1 MRKTYVIPVSIFL
14 FFISDIIFAQQII
27 PLYNSALDCDF
38 NKKDRIVEEGGSK
51 YIYEIKSP
59 EIWYYPSENKESN
72 KPAVLVIPGGGYT
85 YLSITNEGISI
96 AKWLNSI
103 GIDAFMLKHRL
114 PNNYS
119 GSCKQRVA
127 TEDGQ
132 AAINFIRD
140 NSIKFKI
147 NPNKLGVMGFSAGG
161 HLASSLSNLKT
172 NDSRPNFSVL
182 LYPVIT
188 MNPKETNSWTFSS
201 LFGESTTEEMILRY
215 SNELNVDR
223 NTPPTIIIHSNND
236 EAVIPEN
243 SIKYYMALRKN
254 NIPTALH
261 IWEDGGHGY
270 GLGKG
275 RGSIESWPKIVEEWM
290 RLRKII
296 E

>member
-1 MRKTYVIPVSIFL
+1 MLKINLILLILFSFTAISQEKIPIYNKDVPCYQNNEDKIAYEGENIIYV
-14 FFISDIIFAQQII
+14 
-27 PLYNSALDCDF
+27 
-38 NKKDRIVEEGGSK
+38 
-51 YIYEIKSP
+51 EIKDP
-59 EIWYYPSENKESN
+59 EVWYYPSESKIENN
-72 KPAVLVIPGGGYT
+72 PAVIVVPGGGYDP
-85 YLSITNEGISI
+85 LSIESEGTQI
-96 AKWLNSI
+96 AEWLNQI
-103 GIDAFMLKHRL
+103 GIDAFVLKHRL
-114 PNNYS
+114 PANYT

-127 TEDGQ
+127 IEDGQ

-188 MNPKETNSWTFSS
+188 MNPKKTNSWTFSS
-201 LFGESTTEEMILRY
+201 LFGESATEEMILKF
-215 SNELNVDR
+215 SNELNVDK
-223 NTPPTIIIHSNND
+223 NTPPTIIIHSDND
-236 EAVIPEN
+236 VDVIPEN
-243 SIKYYMALRKN
+243 SISYYMALRKN

-290 RLRKII
+290 KVRNII
-296 E
+296 D

>member
-1 MRKTYVIPVSIFL
+1 MLKINSILTLLILFSFTAISQEKIPIYNKDL
-14 FFISDIIFAQQII
+14 PCYQNNEDKIAYEGENII
-27 PLYNSALDCDF
+27 YT
-38 NKKDRIVEEGGSK
+38 
-51 YIYEIKSP
+51 EIKDP
-59 EIWYYPSENKESN
+59 EVWYYPSESKIENN
-72 KPAVLVIPGGGYT
+72 PAVIVIPGGGYAQ
-85 YLSITNEGISI
+85 LSIESEGTQI
-96 AKWLNSI
+96 AEWLNQI
-103 GIDAFMLKHRL
+103 GIDAFVLKHRL
-114 PNNYS
+114 PANYK
-119 GSCKQRVA
+119 GSCKQKVA
-127 TEDGQ
+127 IEDGQ
-132 AAINFIRD
+132 AAINFIRN

-201 LFGESTTEEMILRY
+201 LFGESATEEMILRF

-223 NTPPTIIIHSNND
+223 NTPPTIIIHSDND

-243 SIKYYMALRKN
+243 SIRYYMALRKN

-275 RGSIESWPKIVEEWM
+275 RGSIESWPIIVEEWM
-290 RLRKII
+290 KVRNII
-296 E
+296 D

>member
-1 MRKTYVIPVSIFL
+1 MLKINLFLLILFSFTAISQEKIPIYNKDL
-14 FFISDIIFAQQII
+14 PCYQNNEDKIAYEGENII
-27 PLYNSALDCDF
+27 YT
-38 NKKDRIVEEGGSK
+38 
-51 YIYEIKSP
+51 EIKDP
-59 EIWYYPSENKESN
+59 EVWYYPSESKIENN
-72 KPAVLVIPGGGYT
+72 PAVIVIPGGGYGQ
-85 YLSITNEGISI
+85 LSIESEGTQI
-96 AKWLNSI
+96 AEWLNQI
-103 GIDAFMLKHRL
+103 GIDAFVLKHRL
-114 PNNYS
+114 PANYE

-127 TEDGQ
+127 IEDGQ

-188 MNPKETNSWTFSS
+188 MNPKKTNSWTFSS
-201 LFGESTTEEMILRY
+201 LFGESATEGMILRF
-215 SNELNVDR
+215 SNELNVDK
-223 NTPPTIIIHSNND
+223 NTPPTIIIHSDND
-236 EAVIPEN
+236 VDVIPEN
-243 SIKYYMALRKN
+243 SISYYMALRKN

-290 RLRKII
+290 KVRNII
-296 E
+296 D

>member
-1 MRKTYVIPVSIFL
+1 MLKINLILTLLILFSFTAISQEKIPIYNKDVPCYQNNEDKIAYEGENIIYV
-14 FFISDIIFAQQII
+14 
-27 PLYNSALDCDF
+27 
-38 NKKDRIVEEGGSK
+38 
-51 YIYEIKSP
+51 EIKDP
-59 EIWYYPSENKESN
+59 EVWYYPSESKIENN
-72 KPAVLVIPGGGYT
+72 PAVIVVPGGGYAQ
-85 YLSITNEGISI
+85 LSIESEGTQI
-96 AKWLNSI
+96 AEWLNQI
-103 GIDAFMLKHRL
+103 GIDAFVLKHRL
-114 PNNYS
+114 PANYT

-127 TEDGQ
+127 IEDGQ
-132 AAINFIRD
+132 AAINFIRN

-188 MNPKETNSWTFSS
+188 MNPKKTNSWTFSS
-201 LFGESTTEEMILRY
+201 LFGESATEEMILKF
-215 SNELNVDR
+215 SNELNVDK
-223 NTPPTIIIHSNND
+223 NTPPTIIIHSDND
-236 EAVIPEN
+236 VDVIPEN
-243 SIKYYMALRKN
+243 SISYYMALRKN

-290 RLRKII
+290 KVRNII
-296 E
+296 D

>member
-1 MRKTYVIPVSIFL
+1 MLKINLFLLILFSFTAISQEKIPIYNKDLPCYQNNEDKIAYEGENIIYV
-14 FFISDIIFAQQII
+14 
-27 PLYNSALDCDF
+27 
-38 NKKDRIVEEGGSK
+38 
-51 YIYEIKSP
+51 EIKDP
-59 EIWYYPSENKESN
+59 EVWYYPSESKIENN
-72 KPAVLVIPGGGYT
+72 PAVIVVPGGGYAQ
-85 YLSITNEGISI
+85 LSIESEGTQI
-96 AKWLNSI
+96 AEWLNQI
-103 GIDAFMLKHRL
+103 GIDAFVLKHRL
-114 PNNYS
+114 PANYT
-119 GSCKQRVA
+119 GSCKQKVA
-127 TEDGQ
+127 IEDGQ
-132 AAINFIRD
+132 AAINFIRN

-188 MNPKETNSWTFSS
+188 MNPKKTNSWTFSS
-201 LFGESTTEEMILRY
+201 LFGESATEEMILRF
-215 SNELNVDR
+215 SNELNVDK
-223 NTPPTIIIHSNND
+223 NTPPTIIIHSDND

-243 SIKYYMALRKN
+243 SISYYMALRKN

-290 RLRKII
+290 KVRNII
-296 E
+296 D

>member
-1 MRKTYVIPVSIFL
+1 MLKINLFLLILFSFTAISQEKIPIYNKDLPCYQNNKDKIAYEGENIIYV
-14 FFISDIIFAQQII
+14 
-27 PLYNSALDCDF
+27 
-38 NKKDRIVEEGGSK
+38 
-51 YIYEIKSP
+51 EIKDP
-59 EIWYYPSENKESN
+59 EVWYYPSESKIENN
-72 KPAVLVIPGGGYT
+72 PAVIVVPGGGYAQ
-85 YLSITNEGISI
+85 LSIESEGTQI
-96 AKWLNSI
+96 AEWLNQI
-103 GIDAFMLKHRL
+103 GIDAFVLKHRL
-114 PNNYS
+114 PANYE

-127 TEDGQ
+127 IEDGQ

-188 MNPKETNSWTFSS
+188 MNPKKTNSWTFSS
-201 LFGESTTEEMILRY
+201 LFGESATEEMILKF
-215 SNELNVDR
+215 SNELKVDK
-223 NTPPTIIIHSNND
+223 NTPPTIIIHSDND

-243 SIKYYMALRKN
+243 SISYYMALRKN

-290 RLRKII
+290 KVRNII
-296 E
+296 D

>member
-1 MRKTYVIPVSIFL
+1 
-14 FFISDIIFAQQII
+14 
-27 PLYNSALDCDF
+27 
-38 NKKDRIVEEGGSK
+38 
-51 YIYEIKSP
+51 
-59 EIWYYPSENKESN
+59 
-72 KPAVLVIPGGGYT
+72 
-85 YLSITNEGISI
+85 
-96 AKWLNSI
+96 
-103 GIDAFMLKHRL
+103 
-114 PNNYS
+114 
-119 GSCKQRVA
+119 
-127 TEDGQ
+127 
-132 AAINFIRD
+132 
-140 NSIKFKI
+140 
-147 NPNKLGVMGFSAGG
+147 MGFSAGG

-172 NDSRPNFSVL
+172 NYSRPNFSVL

-201 LFGESTTEEMILRY
+201 LFGESTTEEMILRF

-275 RGSIESWPKIVEEWM
+275 RGSIESWPTIVEEWM
-290 RLRKII
+290 RLRRII
-296 E
+296 D

>member
-1 MRKTYVIPVSIFL
+1 MLKINLILNLLILFSFTAISQEKIPIYNKDVPCYQNNEDKIAYEGENIIYV
-14 FFISDIIFAQQII
+14 
-27 PLYNSALDCDF
+27 
-38 NKKDRIVEEGGSK
+38 
-51 YIYEIKSP
+51 EIKVP
-59 EIWYYPSENKESN
+59 EVWYYPSESKIENN
-72 KPAVLVIPGGGYT
+72 PAVIVVPGGGYAQ
-85 YLSITNEGISI
+85 LSIESEGTQI
-96 AKWLNSI
+96 AEWLNQI
-103 GIDAFMLKHRL
+103 GIDAFVLKHRL
-114 PNNYS
+114 PANYT

-127 TEDGQ
+127 IEDGQ

-188 MNPKETNSWTFSS
+188 MNPKKTNSWTFSS
-201 LFGESTTEEMILRY
+201 LFGESATEEMILKF
-215 SNELNVDR
+215 SNELNVDK
-223 NTPPTIIIHSNND
+223 NTPPTIIIHSDND
-236 EAVIPEN
+236 VDVIPEN
-243 SIKYYMALRKN
+243 SISYYMALRTN

-290 RLRKII
+290 KVRNII
-296 E
+296 D

>member
-1 MRKTYVIPVSIFL
+1 MLKINLFLLILFSFTAISQEKIPIYNKDL
-14 FFISDIIFAQQII
+14 PCYQNNEDKIAYEGENII
-27 PLYNSALDCDF
+27 YT
-38 NKKDRIVEEGGSK
+38 
-51 YIYEIKSP
+51 EIKDP
-59 EIWYYPSENKESN
+59 EVWYYPSESKIENN
-72 KPAVLVIPGGGYT
+72 PAVIVVPGGGYAQ
-85 YLSITNEGISI
+85 LSIESEGTQI
-96 AKWLNSI
+96 AEWLNQI
-103 GIDAFMLKHRL
+103 GIDAFVLKHRL
-114 PNNYS
+114 PANYT
-119 GSCKQRVA
+119 GSCKQKVA
-127 TEDGQ
+127 IEDGQ
-132 AAINFIRD
+132 AAINFIRN

-188 MNPKETNSWTFSS
+188 MNPKKTNSWTFSS
-201 LFGESTTEEMILRY
+201 LFGESATEGMILRF
-215 SNELNVDR
+215 SNELNVDK
-223 NTPPTIIIHSNND
+223 NTPPTIIIHSDND

-243 SIKYYMALRKN
+243 SISYYMALRKN

-290 RLRKII
+290 KVRNII
-296 E
+296 D